1 VGSRH
6 RREWAR
12 EGVAAGGGGRGR
24 EWAREEVAVPAVV
37 QHGRRV
43 LGALADHHVPG
54 EVHLPHAVPEDIHL
68 PTSFTMAYSVVS

>member
-1 VGSRH
+1 
-6 RREWAR
+6 
-12 EGVAAGGGGRGR
+12 
-24 EWAREEVAVPAVV
+24 VAVPAVV